1 MTSPHDQVLRK
12 LWWYRL
18 GGEQSDR
25 QWRDIAA
32 IMRVQ
37 AQRLDL
43 NRLRADAEIVGVED
57 LLRRQLIEAG
67 RAG

>member
-1 MTSPHDQVLRK
+1 
-12 LWWYRL
+12 
-18 GGEQSDR
+18 
-25 QWRDIAA
+25 
-32 IMRVQ
+32 MRVQ